1 MNIFGGIV
9 DCTTIANGIVGAC
22 REIQLR
28 MPLVVRL
35 EGKYNNSSGAVLIK
49 YTSLIILAV
58 SAGTNSVKARQI
70 LDESGLPIQAA
81 SDLADAANKVV
92 ASLHS

>member
-22 REIQLR
+22 REIQMTL
-28 MPLVVRL
+28 PLVVRL
-35 EGKYNNSSGAVLIK
+35 EGVCVCVRVCVCVCTCKLFFCAYVH
-49 YTSLIILAV
+49 
-58 SAGTNSVKARQI
+58 AGTNSAKARQI
-70 LDESGLPIQAA
+70 LSDSGLPIQPA

-92 ASLHS
+92 ASLS